1 MSEKECF
8 TDSVTVPDEQNPD
21 ETPPEKVNEIPLRK
35 RLLDLML
42 VNLKIGSTSF
52 GAPTAHVAMMEREY
66 VHKHK
71 WVTPQHFLDL
81 LSAANIIP
89 GPNASET
96 CYHVGYVHAGYP
108 GLFVAGFSFILPAI
122 ISALIFA
129 WVYMRYG
136 ALPEMT
142 GLFYF
147 LNPLVL
153 AIVLD
158 STFRLAKSSYTNW
171 KQIPLFVAIIAAKIM
186 GVNEVIILLGAGLVM
201 IVVHFIQNGFPKKAS
216 PTMILFVL
224 PVVELIEKYLPTVKN
239 IFLYFLRTGTVL
251 FGSSMVLFGLIQ
263 NDVVNRFGWLNMQ
276 QLTDAIAIG
285 QITPGPVLASSTYV
299 GFLASALN
307 GTFIDGL
314 KGGLAAT
321 AGVFLPSFVIVAAT
335 APIVKKMRESEL
347 ASAFLSGVNVATVA
361 LILMVSVTLAQN
373 GVVDIWTALLA
384 LGGLAGL
391 IFLKFPPWVLVLS
404 GLAMGALKIF
414 VF

>member
-1 MSEKECF
+1 MF
-8 TDSVTVPDEQNPD
+8 TNI
-21 ETPPEKVNEIPLRK
+21 N
-35 RLLDLML
+35 
-42 VNLKIGSTSF
+42 GS
-52 GAPTAHVAMMEREY
+52 
-66 VHKHK
+66 
-71 WVTPQHFLDL
+71 PQHFLDL

-122 ISALIFA
+122 ISALILA

-186 GVNEVIILLGAGLVM
+186 EVNEVIILLGAGLVM

-216 PTMILFVL
+216 PTMMLFVL

-239 IFLYFLRTGTVL
+239 IFLYFCARARFCLARRW
-251 FGSSMVLFGLIQ
+251 SFGLIQ

-299 GFLASALN
+299 GF
-307 GTFIDGL
+307 GL
-314 KGGLAAT
+314 GIMAPLLT
-321 AGVFLPSFVIVAAT
+321 A
-335 APIVKKMRESEL
+335 
-347 ASAFLSGVNVATVA
+347 
-361 LILMVSVTLAQN
+361 
-373 GVVDIWTALLA
+373 
-384 LGGLAGL
+384 
-391 IFLKFPPWVLVLS
+391 
-404 GLAMGALKIF
+404 
-414 VF
+414 